1 MTREATIKK
10 IIEFLEEND
19 DILTECAEQLDSY
32 DGYIGDGRYYPMEE
46 LDELMS
52 GKDPSELLRMAFYG
66 YDEDTFTTDSHGS
79 RTYGSF
85 NPNRDYFTFNGYGNL
100 VSSDYVDYSG
110 YLDRYFIEALEE
122 ARRWVDAIDD
132 NDELAA
138 LFDELEDCNA

>member
-1 MTREATIKK
+1 MTRELTIKR
-10 IIEFLEEND
+10 IISFFEEND

-46 LDELMS
+46 LDELMF

-66 YDEDTFTTDSHGS
+66 HDEDTFTTDSHGN
-79 RTYGSF
+79 REHGAF

-100 VSSDYVDYSG
+100 VSSDYIDYSG
-110 YLDRYFIEALEE
+110 YLDHYFIEALEE

-132 NDELAA
+132 SDELAA
-138 LFDELEDCNA
+138 LFDELEDCEE